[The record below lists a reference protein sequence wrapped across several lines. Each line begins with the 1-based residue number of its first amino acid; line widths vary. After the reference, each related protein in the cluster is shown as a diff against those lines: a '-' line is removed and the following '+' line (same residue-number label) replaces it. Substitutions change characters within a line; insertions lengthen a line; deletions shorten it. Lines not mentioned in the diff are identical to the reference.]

1 MKLAIF
7 LTIQPNRQKKK
18 KLQQK
23 MANLNNIA
31 MLAEIDGILLVD
43 KPSGISSH
51 DVVKTIKHHFNLV
64 KVGHGGTLDP
74 NATGLLIILIG
85 GGTRLSNDLM
95 GGDKAYTGVVRLG
108 RVTDT
113 QDKDGHTLSEN
124 AWADVTLEKVE
135 EALKEFKGDIF
146 QEPPMFSA
154 IKVHGEPLYRI
165 ARTGEEVE
173 RKARL
178 VHVYKIA
185 VSNFEAPLFTLDVSC
200 TKGTYIRTIAHD
212 LGQMLGCGACLE
224 ELRRTKSGRFTVD
237 EAMPLFD
244 LLKLDAVDFS
254 KRILPMSQVRVS

>member
-1 MKLAIF
+1 
-7 LTIQPNRQKKK
+7 
-18 KLQQK
+18 

-31 MLAEIDGILLVD
+31 MLAELDGILLVD

-85 GGTRLSNDLM
+85 AGTRLSNDLM
-95 GGDKAYTGVVRLG
+95 GGDKVYTGVVRLG

-113 QDKDGHTLSEN
+113 QDKDGHTISEN
-124 AWADVTLEKVE
+124 AWAHITREKVE
-135 EALKEFKGDIF
+135 ETLLKEFKGDIF

-154 IKVHGEPLYRI
+154 IKIHGEPLYRI

-173 RKARL
+173 RKVRL

-185 VSNFEAPLFTLDVSC
+185 ISNFEAPLFTLDVSC

-224 ELRRTKSGRFTVD
+224 ELRRTKSGRYTVE

-254 KRILPMSQVRVS
+254 KRILPMSNVRVS